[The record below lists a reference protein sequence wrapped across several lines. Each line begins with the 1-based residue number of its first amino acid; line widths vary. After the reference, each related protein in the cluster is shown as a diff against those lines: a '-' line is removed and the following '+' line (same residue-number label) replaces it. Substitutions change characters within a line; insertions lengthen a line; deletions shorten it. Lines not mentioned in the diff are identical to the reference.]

1 MVSEHGRHS
10 YAAAVSGTNDATIS
24 GTSDVNQTTQADPP
38 ISESPASTVPG
49 TILQRNQVNQQRSLN
64 VEELENPLILGIN
77 DNPSAVL
84 VSPPLVGSSNY
95 GTWCVS
101 MRIAL
106 EIKNKWSL
114 IDGSITSLSREHP
127 QYLAWRRCNLLVCSW
142 LFKAVHPS
150 IAQSLMHLDKGR
162 EIWEDLRRR
171 FSHCDAQRISIL
183 QNEIYN
189 MKQGLMSVSDYY
201 TKSRTLWEEMN
212 TLRPLPICKCNPR
225 CACDLVDEIRKERDV
240 DQVIRFLQGLND
252 DYNSLKSNI
261 LVLDPLPEVYKVYV
275 MAEKLE
281 RQISL
286 TILNLGNLD
295 PNLSNAVQSNESF
308 AGEGAVTAAL
318 NAYNGRRNNVAR
330 PKCTFCGMVGH
341 TVDKCYK
348 KHGYP
353 PGWVPGYKSKGKQV
367 NAAIAN
373 DVGDL
378 GITTDQL

>member
-49 TILQRNQVNQQRSLN
+49 TIPQRNQVNQQRSLN
-64 VEELENPLILGIN
+64 AKELENPLILGIN

-114 IDGSITSLSREHP
+114 IDGSITPLSREHP

-201 TKSRTLWEEMN
+201 TKSSTLWEEMN

-225 CACDLVDEIRKERDV
+225 CACDIVDEIRKERDV

-261 LVLDPLPEVYKVYV
+261 LVLDPLPECKAMKV
-275 MAEKLE
+275 
-281 RQISL
+281 S
-286 TILNLGNLD
+286 
-295 PNLSNAVQSNESF
+295 
-308 AGEGAVTAAL
+308 
-318 NAYNGRRNNVAR
+318 
-330 PKCTFCGMVGH
+330 
-341 TVDKCYK
+341 
-348 KHGYP
+348 
-353 PGWVPGYKSKGKQV
+353 QV
-367 NAAIAN
+367 KE
-373 DVGDL
+373 L
-378 GITTDQL
+378 LQQL